1 VSRLTHRKDLIIL
14 TQERMWAPLR
24 GWVAGKERKRGSF
37 IAGRVALFRQAVFPV
52 DIGWRVGFGIGD
64 DA

>member
-1 VSRLTHRKDLIIL
+1 
-14 TQERMWAPLR
+14 MWAPLR

-37 IAGRVALFRQAVFPV
+37 IAGRVALFWQAAFPV